1 MCRTPRAPGAPFAS
15 PFAAGPSGSVTNS
28 QPPSVLAAG
37 WWPADPSVV
46 LLHDLRRRVADL
58 EAEVT
63 RLQPVVEEVEG
74 DSRNWFE
81 VLWTV

>member
-1 MCRTPRAPGAPFAS
+1 MCRTPSPPPFE
-15 PFAAGPSGSVTNS
+15 GRPSGSVTNIV
-28 QPPSVLAAG
+28 PPSVLAAG
-37 WWPADPSVV
+37 WWPADPNVT

-63 RLQPVVEEVEG
+63 RLQPAVEEVAG
-74 DSRNWFE
+74 DSRNWFDAA